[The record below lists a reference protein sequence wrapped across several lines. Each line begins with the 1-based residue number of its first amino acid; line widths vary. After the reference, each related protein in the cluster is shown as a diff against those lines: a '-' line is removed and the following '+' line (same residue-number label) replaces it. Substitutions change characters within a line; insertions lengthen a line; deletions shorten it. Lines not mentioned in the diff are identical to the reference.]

1 MKNKHKP
8 LNEKHAKALES
19 AVQAQKDRMIRQLFR
34 FAFTFFVATVTWVIG
49 KYLISAPWRPS
60 YFQGRVSVLAD
71 LMLAFS
77 VAFLMLIAVYQ
88 VKKLADYFCE
98 LFAYELALRNHGF
111 NANVFKRTTR
121 TLRPFFYFTMFVI
134 AFALFNPLLVGIS
147 KELAYALAVL
157 LALWGIMAIVHAL
170 ALLTKTHFI
179 PKKYHTPL
187 VLVEDLTE
195 IVDRLT
201 TPEAA
206 EKRLDLAYYHAELAA
221 EEARRARE
229 IFRWKY
235 TNAMLVALSITITAY
250 LAITSNLTMIVNNF
264 GSFGLLGGFLAG
276 FFFTSIITVVP
287 ATIVLF
293 ELSKTI
299 SPYVL
304 APIAGLGAVIT
315 DLFLYSIIKK
325 SVRDTEAIAKKYNLK
340 LPKLDSRLA
349 KILVPIIG
357 GLIVASPLPD
367 EIAVALFG
375 VAKYDWKQFA
385 VLSYVFNTLG
395 ILAVG
400 LAAQSL

>member
-1 MKNKHKP
+1 M
-8 LNEKHAKALES
+8 
-19 AVQAQKDRMIRQLFR
+19 
-34 FAFTFFVATVTWVIG
+34 
-49 KYLISAPWRPS
+49 
-60 YFQGRVSVLAD
+60 
-71 LMLAFS
+71 
-77 VAFLMLIAVYQ
+77 
-88 VKKLADYFCE
+88 
-98 LFAYELALRNHGF
+98 
-111 NANVFKRTTR
+111 
-121 TLRPFFYFTMFVI
+121 
-134 AFALFNPLLVGIS
+134 
-147 KELAYALAVL
+147 
-157 LALWGIMAIVHAL
+157 
-170 ALLTKTHFI
+170 
-179 PKKYHTPL
+179 
-187 VLVEDLTE
+187 
-195 IVDRLT
+195 
-201 TPEAA
+201 
-206 EKRLDLAYYHAELAA
+206 
-221 EEARRARE
+221 
-229 IFRWKY
+229 
-235 TNAMLVALSITITAY
+235 
-250 LAITSNLTMIVNNF
+250 
-264 GSFGLLGGFLAG
+264 
-276 FFFTSIITVVP
+276 P